1 MAPAN
6 HKKPVESFTKSYINV
21 FLIVL
26 LFILIL
32 SIIIL
37 SWVPPISRD
46 ALTHHLA
53 VPKLYLKHGG
63 IYEIPTAR
71 FSFYP
76 MNLDLLYMIPLYF
89 GNDIIPKLIHFTF
102 ALLTAGLI
110 YGYLKNRTDVT
121 WALLGALFFLSI
133 PIIVKLSITVYVD
146 LGLVFFSTASLLL
159 LLKWVENHYKLKYLI
174 ASAVACGLALGTKY
188 NGLIPL
194 LLLTSLVPL
203 IYMRHTHQKTKG
215 QMKALAFGALFLL
228 IALTI
233 FSPWMIRNYKWQKN
247 PVYPLY
253 NSWFQS
259 IGSEGS
265 PSISNHDVSK
275 PKRGPG
281 HFVTRKIVYGESWW
295 ETLSIPVRIFFQGQ
309 DDNPKYFDGKLN
321 PFLLFLPIFAFIN
334 RKKGP
339 IFVNHEKKIFVF
351 FSGFFLLFAFL
362 QTDMR
367 IRWVSPM
374 LPPLVILSV
383 LGLYDMNVFSFKR
396 STIFRKKIIA
406 VFVYGSIIALFT
418 INFMY
423 IFRQFHY
430 VAPLPY
436 ITGKISRDD
445 YIERFRPEYTAIKF
459 ANQNIPDNA
468 KILGVFLG
476 NRGYY
481 NDREMVFDYNK
492 HIRDP
497 LKKTGSVTGLL
508 NSFQNRGITHL
519 LIRYDLF
526 NKWKTFSFNELER
539 QILNNFFKK
548 NTVLLFT
555 RNGHGLFH
563 INTNRA
569 DIN

>member
-1 MAPAN
+1 MATR
-6 HKKPVESFTKSYINV
+6 HKKLTEPFTKSYINL
-21 FLIVL
+21 FLIAL
-26 LFILIL
+26 LVILVL

-37 SWVPPISRD
+37 SWVPPVSRD

-63 IYEIPTAR
+63 IYEIPH
-71 FSFYP
+71 FSWSYYP

-89 GNDIIPKLIHFTF
+89 GNDIIPKFIHFSF
-102 ALLTAGLI
+102 ALLTAWLI
-110 YGYLKNRTDVT
+110 YGYLKKRTDASY
-121 WALLGALFFLSI
+121 ALTGALFFLSI
-133 PIIVKLSITVYVD
+133 PIVVKLSITVYVD

-159 LLKWVENHYKLKYLI
+159 LLKWAENQHKLKYLI
-174 ASAVACGLALGTKY
+174 ASAITCGLALGTKY
-188 NGLIPL
+188 NGLISL

-203 IYMRHTHQKTKG
+203 IYIRHPHQKTKG
-215 QMKALAFGALFLL
+215 QMKALAFGVLFLF
-228 IALTI
+228 IALI
-233 FSPWMIRNYKWQKN
+233 VFSPWMIRNYRWTKN

-253 NSWFQS
+253 SNWFQS
-259 IGSEGS
+259 IDSKVVS
-265 PSISNHDVSK
+265 PGSNHNIKK
-275 PKRGPG
+275 PKQGFG
-281 HFVTRKIVYGESWW
+281 HFAVRKVIYGERWW

-321 PFLLFLPIFAFIN
+321 PFLLFLPFLTFLKG
-334 RKKGP
+334 KKNSP
-339 IFVNHEKKIFVF
+339 AVEFEKKIFAF
-351 FSGFFLLFAFL
+351 FSVFFLLFSFF

-367 IRWVSPM
+367 IRWISPI

-383 LGLYDMNVFSFKR
+383 LVLCDMNVFSFKR
-396 STIFRKKIIA
+396 STIFQKKIIA

-418 INFMY
+418 INFIY
-423 IFRQFHY
+423 IFKQFHY

-436 ITGKISRDD
+436 ITGKINRDE

-492 HIRDP
+492 YISDP
-497 LKKTGSVTGLL
+497 LKKTGSAAGLL

-526 NKWKTFSFNELER
+526 NKWISFNFDELER
-539 QILNNFFKK
+539 QILNNLFE
-548 NTVLLFT
+548 NNAVLLFT

-563 INTNRA
+563 LNINRDEN
-569 DIN
+569 N

>member
-1 MAPAN
+1 MITRF
-6 HKKPVESFTKSYINV
+6 SKSYINF

-26 LFILIL
+26 LFILVI

-46 ALTHHLA
+46 ALIHHLA
-53 VPKLYLKHGG
+53 IPKLYLKHGG
-63 IYEIPTAR
+63 IYEIPDR
-71 FSFYP
+71 IFSYYP
-76 MNLDLLYMIPLYF
+76 MNLDLLYLVPLFF
-89 GNDIIPKLIHFTF
+89 GNDVIPKFIHFSF
-102 ALLTAGLI
+102 ALLTAWLI
-110 YGYLKNRTDVT
+110 YGYLKKRTDT
-121 WALLGALFFLSI
+121 SYALTGALFFLSI

-159 LLKWVENHYKLKYLI
+159 LFKWTENQHKLKYLI
-174 ASAVACGLALGTKY
+174 ASAVTCGLALGTKY
-188 NGLIPL
+188 NGLISL

-203 IYMRHTHQKTKG
+203 VYIRHTHQKTKG
-215 QMKALAFGALFLL
+215 QMKALALGALFLL

-253 NSWFQS
+253 NSWFKS
-259 IGSEGS
+259 IDSKVVSSGST
-265 PSISNHDVSK
+265 HDIKK
-275 PKRGPG
+275 PKTEFE
-281 HFVTRKIVYGESWW
+281 HFAVRKVIYGEKWW
-295 ETLSIPVRIFFQGQ
+295 ETLLLPIRIFFHGQ

-321 PFLLFLPIFAFIN
+321 PFLLFLPIFAFIK
-334 RKKGP
+334 RKKEP
-339 IFVNHEKKIFVF
+339 SFVNHEKKIFVF
-351 FSGFFLLFAFL
+351 FSGFFLLFAFF

-374 LPPLVILSV
+374 LPPLVMLSM
-383 LGLYDMNVFSFKR
+383 LGLYEMGGLVLKTSAKFG
-396 STIFRKKIIA
+396 KIILLG
-406 VFVYGSIIALFT
+406 FVYGSIITLFT
-418 INFMY
+418 INFIY
-423 IFRQFHY
+423 IFKQFYH

-436 ITGKISRDD
+436 ITGKISRDA
-445 YIERFRPEYTAIKF
+445 YIERLRPEYTAIKF

-481 NDREMVFDYNK
+481 NDREIVFDYNK
-492 HIRDP
+492 HIRDS
-497 LKKTGSVTGLL
+497 LKKTGSAAGLL

-526 NKWKTFSFNELER
+526 NKWKTFSFNELEK
-539 QILNNFFKK
+539 QILNNFLEK
-548 NTVLLFT
+548 NAVLLFT

-563 INTNRA
+563 INTNKA
-569 DIN
+569 DTN